1 MAYSYN
7 YVFNHIYNLNHFD
20 KIVYYQL
27 CDFLYD
33 EFKKGIKNRGVGYQ
47 SFTSM
52 CSAISNKVIRGVDF
66 SRSEKIIINKLLN
79 RLTSFFGFT
88 DKEAGTYVVGFFYN
102 SIWDKIYKS
111 VTTINSIFVM
121 SKNI

>member
-1 MAYSYN
+1 MAYSCNNLFN
-7 YVFNHIYNLNHFD
+7 YIFDLNHFD
-20 KIVYYQL
+20 KIVNYQL

-33 EFKKGIKNRGVGYQ
+33 EFKRGIKNRGIGYQ

-66 SRSEKIIINKLLN
+66 SRSEKIIINKILD
-79 RLTSFFGFT
+79 RLASFFGFT
-88 DKEAGTYVVGFFYN
+88 DKEAGIYVVKFFYN

-111 VTTINSIFVM
+111 VTTINSVFVM